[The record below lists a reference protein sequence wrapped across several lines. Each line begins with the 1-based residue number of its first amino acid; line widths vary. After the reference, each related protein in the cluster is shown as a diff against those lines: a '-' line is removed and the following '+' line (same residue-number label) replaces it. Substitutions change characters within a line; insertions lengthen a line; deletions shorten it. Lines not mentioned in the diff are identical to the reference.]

1 MTITFENYGKF
12 YLALEY
18 ADGTELTY
26 CGEESTL
33 KECSDFIE
41 NKMSEDLTIL
51 YAILCDA
58 NTGEVVAKIERDN
71 DDFIEDYEPP
81 YLWIEKDYDECGY
94 NPYMGCYDFDC

>member
-1 MTITFENYGKF
+1 MTITFEDYGKF

-26 CGEESTL
+26 CGETSTL

-41 NKMSEDLTIL
+41 NKMNEDLTIL

-58 NTGEVVAKIERDN
+58 NTGEVVARIDRDN
-71 DDFIEDYEPP
+71 DDFIEEEDYYEP
-81 YLWIEKDYDECGY
+81 DYDECGY